1 MVAQRSDVPVAMG
14 VLGVG
19 ALASA
24 LVLAL
29 HRAWPEM
36 AFHLSPRNA
45 TAVATLQTQVPAVQQ
60 HSNQSVA
67 DACQMLIIGVR
78 PAQLQALADAVQFR
92 AQHHLMVLSA
102 GTPQADL
109 QRLCA
114 PARVTRLM
122 TGLAVSEGR
131 SAISCFPPDAHVEAL
146 WQPAC
151 AAVIAFE
158 KEAQFEA
165 SVLAVCANAWWLD
178 QLAVMS
184 QWLVNNTGMAP
195 AQAQTLLAA
204 NMADVAQMLTLDPNK
219 SPAEIARFIG
229 SPGTF
234 TGAGLDHLQSAKAHQ
249 PWLDAL
255 ALVGDRMVQG
265 GVQEKS
271 RGNEKS

>member
-1 MVAQRSDVPVAMG
+1 MSQRATDAGLSGVADAIG

-29 HRAWPEM
+29 QRAWPGM
-36 AFHLSPRNA
+36 AFHVSPRGA
-45 TAVATLQTQVPAVQQ
+45 SAVATLQTQVCAVA
-60 HSNQSVA
+60 HSSNQQVV

-78 PAQLQALADAVQFR
+78 PAQLQALADEVQFH
-92 AQHHLMVLSA
+92 AGHHLMVLSA
-102 GTPQADL
+102 GTPLVDL
-109 QRLCA
+109 QCLFA

-131 SAISCFPPDAHVEAL
+131 SAISCYPPDEQVQSL

-151 AAVIAFE
+151 GAVIAFE

-178 QLAVMS
+178 QLASMG
-184 QWLVNNTGMAP
+184 QWLVDNTGMQP
-195 AQAQTLLAA
+195 AQAQVLLAA
-204 NMADVAQMLTLDPNK
+204 NMADVAQMLTLNPGK

-229 SPGTF
+229 SPGTY
-234 TGAGLDHLQSAKAHQ
+234 TGAGLDHLKAANAHQ

-255 ALVGDRMVQG
+255 ARVFAAFPQA
-265 GVQEKS
+265 K
-271 RGNEKS
+271 

>member
-1 MVAQRSDVPVAMG
+1 MVAQHSDVPVAMG

-45 TAVATLQTQVPAVQQ
+45 TAVATLQTQVPAVPQ

-78 PAQLQALADAVQFR
+78 PAQLQALADEVRFS
-92 AQHHLMVLSA
+92 AQHQLVVLSA
-102 GTPQADL
+102 GTPLADL
-109 QRLCA
+109 QRVFA

-131 SAISCFPPDAHVEAL
+131 SAISCFPPDAQVEAL

-184 QWLVNNTGMAP
+184 QWLVDNTGMAP

-255 ALVGDRMVQG
+255 ALVGDRMVQW

>member
-1 MVAQRSDVPVAMG
+1 VVELRSDVLNAMG

-24 LVLAL
+24 LVLAM

-36 AFHLSPRNA
+36 VFHLSPRNA
-45 TAVATLQTQVPAVQQ
+45 TAVATLQKQVPAVPH

-78 PAQLQALADAVQFR
+78 PAQLQALADAVRFT

-102 GTPQADL
+102 GTTQADL
-109 QRLCA
+109 QRLFA

-131 SAISCFPPDAHVEAL
+131 SAISCFPPDAQVQSL

-204 NMADVAQMLTLDPNK
+204 NMADVAQMLTLNPNK
-219 SPAEIARFIG
+219 SPAEIARLIG

-255 ALVGDRMVQG
+255 PLVGDRMVQG
-265 GVQEKS
+265 GSKVSASGE
-271 RGNEKS
+271 